1 MPRVFSVLLFAAFAG
16 ITLSV
21 YQPALNGPFISDDIG
36 YFSANPYTAALGFD
50 SLIAF
55 FDPTGAARLHTA
67 NYAPVHLLL
76 TAVLRQIFANDVT
89 GYHLIN
95 VLCHAFASW
104 CAVMWLMR
112 AAIPVPVAVLG
123 GFAFALHPAN
133 VEAVAWI
140 SQLKTTAAFVFAL
153 GALMQFPERPRTAT
167 LLFALGLL
175 TKASAAAAL
184 PAAAAFAYA
193 RARPGRIP
201 RVELRWLGGWC
212 GLFALYALAE
222 LGAQQ
227 GAGEANPAAGLGGF
241 ARVQTIFATGARYVV
256 MSATGFGLSAYHEP
270 DPIASPLDP
279 WFLAGVIAA
288 VGLGLRAWE
297 SLRARRVEAGF
308 WAFALASFL
317 PVSQL
322 APFVNPVADR
332 YVYFILP
339 GLLGAALCY
348 AHELW
353 ERYEL
358 PAPAAQPL
366 GLAALVVIGAFAWQ
380 SLDRAALWKSEH
392 ALLLDAEEH
401 YPRGG
406 TAAYLEATR
415 AAQRG
420 DAARAVAELRR
431 AEERNAVR
439 FSVLLEDPGLAP
451 LRGAPEFRV
460 LLHEMAGRWI
470 ERSLAIGSE
479 TQPELRARSL
489 AHRVRGED
497 AAARAALERAIEL
510 GGPLDA
516 ALRGDLAQLGSPGPA
531 AAAPAK

>member
-21 YQPALNGPFISDDIG
+21 YQPALNGPFVSDDIG
-36 YFSANPYTAALGFD
+36 YFTANPYTAELGLD

-55 FDPTGAARLHTA
+55 FDPTGAARVHTA
-67 NYAPVHLLL
+67 NYAPIHLLL
-76 TAVLRQIFANDVT
+76 TAVLRKIFANDVT

-104 CAVMWLMR
+104 CLVNWFRR
-112 AAIPVPVAVLG
+112 AALPVSVAVLA

-140 SQLKTTAAFVFAL
+140 SQLKTTASFVFAL
-153 GALMQFPERPRTAT
+153 GALMCFPERPRAATA
-167 LLFALGLL
+167 LFALGLL

-184 PAAAAFAYA
+184 PAAAAFALA
-193 RARPGRIP
+193 RAGRRPLP
-201 RVELRWLGGWC
+201 RDELRWLGIWC
-212 GLFALYALAE
+212 GLFALFAIAE
-222 LGAQQ
+222 LGAQR
-227 GAGEANPAAGLGGF
+227 GAGEASLGAGLGLV
-241 ARVQTIFATGARYVV
+241 ARIQTIFATGARYVV
-256 MSATGFGLSAYHEP
+256 MAATGIGLSAYHEP
-270 DPIASPLDP
+270 EPITSALDP

-288 VGLGLRAWE
+288 VALVTRAFE
-297 SLRARRVEAGF
+297 SLRARRAEAGF

-322 APFVNPVADR
+322 VPFVNPVADR

-339 GLLGAALCY
+339 GLLGAALCW
-348 AHELW
+348 ARELW
-353 ERYEL
+353 ERFEL
-358 PAPAAQPL
+358 PPAAAQPV
-366 GLAALVVIGAFAWQ
+366 GIAAVAAIGALAWH
-380 SLDRAALWKSEH
+380 SSDRAALWKSEL

-420 DAARAVAELRR
+420 EAARAVTELRR
-431 AEERNAVR
+431 AEERNAAR
-439 FSVLLEDPGLAP
+439 FSLLLDDPGLAGV
-451 LRGAPEFRV
+451 RTAPEFQA
-460 LLHEMAGRWI
+460 LLREMAGRWI
-470 ERSLAIGSE
+470 ERSRALGNE
-479 TQPELRARSL
+479 TQPELRVRAL
-489 AHRVRGED
+489 AHRVRGEHD
-497 AAARAALERAIEL
+497 QARTALERALAL

-516 ALRGDLAQLGSPGPA
+516 ELRAELAQLGSARPA
-531 AAAPAK
+531 LEAPRD